1 MRVESDRQ
9 DHHSSDAP
17 ACPRCALPL
26 LQDAT
31 YCPFCECRVRPP
43 TAAGSMAR
51 VLRVPSARAFLAL
64 GFVFFSLVAVACLVA
79 AIVL

>member
-9 DHHSSDAP
+9 DHHRSDAP

-31 YCPFCECRVRPP
+31 YCPFCECRVRQPG
-43 TAAGSMAR
+43 AAQSVVDA
-51 VLRVPSARAFLAL
+51 LRAPSQRALL
-64 GFVFFSLVAVACLVA
+64 SIGFVFFSVIAIACAIA

>member
-9 DHHSSDAP
+9 DHHSADAP

-31 YCPFCECRVRPP
+31 FCPFCECRVPQP
-43 TAAGSMAR
+43 GVAQSVAR
-51 VLRVPSARAFLAL
+51 ALRVPSSRALAGV
-64 GFVFFSLVAVACLVA
+64 GFVFFSLVAVVCIIA
-79 AIVL
+79 AIAL